1 MGAVNVLD
9 PPGDPPRTAAVFRR
23 EGDYWTVAYEGRLVH
38 VRDLKGLHYL
48 ERLLAHPARE
58 ITVEALLAHVP
69 ATKRRRGSRGDAG
82 DAERDRKA
90 VTNRIRQAIAR
101 IGDLHPELGRHL
113 RISVRTGGR
122 CVYAPERQVHWNE
135 VGV

>member
-1 MGAVNVLD
+1 VNVLD

-23 EGDYWTVAYEGRLVH
+23 EGDYWTVAYEGRLVR

-58 ITVEALLAHVP
+58 ITVDELLAHGP
-69 ATKRRRGSRGDAG
+69 ASRARGRRRGDAG

-101 IGDLHPELGRHL
+101 IGDFHPELGRHL
-113 RISVRTGGR
+113 RNSVRTGRR
-122 CVYAPERQVHWNE
+122 CVYAPERPVRWN
-135 VGV
+135 GIGL